1 MRGLMYL
8 GESLVIDGRTYPMT
22 GIFPFSFSLEK
33 KPQAHGYSI
42 AEVRKANP
50 FYPEGAVLKGHE
62 FHYSHVINPEAA
74 SEFNAGNIYFAFGM
88 KRERALQIN
97 WTACAIRMSLQR
109 IRIPTPSE
117 RLSGQE
123 G

>member
-1 MRGLMYL
+1 MYL

-50 FYPEGAVLKGHE
+50 FYPEGTVLKGHE
-62 FHYSHVINPEAA
+62 FHYSRVINPEAV
-74 SEFNAGNIYFAFGM
+74 
-88 KRERALQIN
+88 
-97 WTACAIRMSLQR
+97 
-109 IRIPTPSE
+109 
-117 RLSGQE
+117 SGIQCKEYLFCLWDEE
-123 G
+123 GRGDYR